1 MKREIWPLNLDMLPC
16 NQKIGVRFSH
26 IVLWVNLLF
35 PFFLMVLITWCLTPS
50 HNIRIFLLCVQLFSL
65 FPLVILVVYRVVSF
79 SENMRHLSVLT
90 LDMVDSVAWLVSC
103 DGISVK
109 LPLHIRALICL
120 HNFFYNYISLLY
132 HSITF
137 PPNPLWSS
145 YNTSSVHSSDD
156 LRALV

>member
-1 MKREIWPLNLDMLPC
+1 MKSDHCIWIFFSC
-16 NQKIGVRFSH
+16 NPKVVVSFYRL
-26 IVLWVNLLF
+26 VLWSHFLLSF
-35 PFFLMVLITWCLTPS
+35 WLMGLSTYFLTPL

-65 FPLVILVVYRVVSF
+65 FLLVILVVYQVVSF
-79 SENMRHLSVLT
+79 SENMCHLSVLT

-109 LPLHIRALICL
+109 LSLHIRALICL
-120 HNFFYNYISLLY
+120 HNFLYNYISLLY